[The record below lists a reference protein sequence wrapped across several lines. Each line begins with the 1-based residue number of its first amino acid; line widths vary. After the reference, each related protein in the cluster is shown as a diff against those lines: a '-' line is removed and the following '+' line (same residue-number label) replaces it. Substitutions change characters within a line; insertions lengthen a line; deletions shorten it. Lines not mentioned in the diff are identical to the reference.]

1 MAAEYEENVYEEDQ
15 VDDVEPLEDDEEL
28 DELDDE
34 DGMVEEEAQPFVP
47 EYEELTEEQLDNVAD
62 TAIDVLRMILK
73 HFGAEDAEID
83 EYEGDEGEILLDV
96 VGADLAILIG
106 RHGRTL
112 DSLQFL
118 VSSIVNR
125 RLGFR
130 YPVVVDVEGYKYRR
144 RQKLEQL
151 ARSAASRAVRQ
162 HSPVRL
168 HPMTPYER
176 RIVHIAL
183 RDDSRVNTISEGE
196 DPRRMV
202 VVHPNK
208 L

>member
-1 MAAEYEENVYEEDQ
+1 MAEEYLEQDYEEQDDLEAAIDEED
-15 VDDVEPLEDDEEL
+15 DFEDDEE
-28 DELDDE
+28 
-34 DGMVEEEAQPFVP
+34 GVVEEEPQPFFH
-47 EYEELTEEQLDNVAD
+47 EHEELTEEQLDNVAD

-73 HFGAEDAEID
+73 HFDAEDAEID

-112 DSLQFL
+112 ESLQFL
-118 VSSIVNR
+118 TSSIVNR
-125 RLGFR
+125 KLGFR

-151 ARSAASRAVRQ
+151 ARSAASRACRQ
-162 HSPVRL
+162 HAPVRM

-176 RIVHIAL
+176 RIVHLAL
-183 RDDSRVNTISEGE
+183 REDSRVTTISEGE

-202 VVHPNK
+202 VVHPN
-208 L
+208 